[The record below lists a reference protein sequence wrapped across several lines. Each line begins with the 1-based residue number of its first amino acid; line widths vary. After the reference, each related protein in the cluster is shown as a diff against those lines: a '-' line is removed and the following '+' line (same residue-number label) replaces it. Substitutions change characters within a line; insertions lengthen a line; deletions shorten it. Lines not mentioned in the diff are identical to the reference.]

1 MLATSRSRAVWMAH
15 RRPRC
20 AAPLRT
26 GDVLPALQLAL
37 EHGHERGWQAV
48 RLSRPKGRLASG
60 ARLPKV
66 VHDWH
71 EVVILSRTASG
82 SAGIPQVQWSVA
94 SDALM
99 LIRRGSDPPLL

>member
-1 MLATSRSRAVWMAH
+1 MAQ

-37 EHGHERGWQAV
+37 EHSHERGWQAV
-48 RLSRPKGRLASG
+48 RLSRPKGRIASG

-71 EVVILSRTASG
+71 EVVVLSSSR
-82 SAGIPQVQWSVA
+82 AGPGGCRHVQWSVPPE
-94 SDALM
+94 ALM
-99 LIRRGSDPPLL
+99 LVCRGSAVPRR